1 MRLTQGCLNN
11 PAGVAV
17 AVAVIIILGLYSAS
31 RLPIQLFPD
40 IERPQVGIWTGW
52 RGASPQEVEAELIE
66 PLEDVLQGIPG
77 MSEMAAFA
85 NPGGAFISLTFNLDA
100 NMDSVVLDVISR
112 LNRLPTLPTDADP
125 PFLQLSGEGNSNES
139 LIYLFVQ
146 LLPGNNKKIDEYGRF
161 VEDVIRPRLETIEG
175 VSGLRLENGAGGEEE
190 LQIVF
195 DPYRAA
201 QMGVSIPR
209 IAQVAGRSEDASGGF
224 VDIGR
229 KKFTLRFAGRY
240 SPEELKNLILE
251 WREGRAVRLGDIAEI
266 KVGRGPRNNF
276 AYQNGNPALGVR
288 VFRESGANV
297 LATLER
303 VKEEVAA
310 LNEGPAKENGLV
322 IVKSFDPSVFI
333 NRAIAFL
340 GGNLTLGLV
349 LSLGI
354 LWLFMRQWRATFI
367 VAATIPVCLLITFV
381 ILDVTGNT
389 INVISL
395 AGLAFA
401 LGMVFDAAIVVIE
414 NVIRLRNEG
423 EREPLAS
430 QNGATQ
436 VGSALVASTI
446 TMVAIFVPVIFLKDV
461 EGQLFRDLSLT
472 IAIAVVISLVI
483 AVTILPTMTRFLMPK
498 TPPQPKEGGLSGF
511 AVNAIMRMTGS
522 PRLRMF
528 WLIGLIG
535 GSVAGT
541 WLLKPDFHYLPA
553 VKRDAIDAFIGVPT
567 GTTVDVI
574 DKEIAQVVLE
584 RLRPYMECKKE
595 PCLLNYYFSK
605 WEGDGGGGLGVRVID
620 ESRLKEMEAIVKNEI
635 LKGFP
640 DARVFASQGN
650 LFGGF
655 DEGGGII
662 IHLQSADAAAV
673 AQAALKGRDIISE
686 ALGGA
691 DAWAEPDP
699 ELSQPELRIV
709 PDDQRLNE
717 VRMTRGDLAQA
728 IRALGTGLFI
738 GEHFDGTRKLDI
750 ILRSQQWHDAKEL
763 GGLPL
768 ATPSGEVVT
777 LGNLALVEETVGP
790 SGIRRIDRR
799 RTTSLQVNLP
809 EHMSLQEALDT
820 VKRDV
825 EPKLRALLPEDGR
838 VIYGGSA
845 GSLETAL
852 WTMLFN
858 FLLALGLLFLVMA
871 ALFRSLLDSAMV
883 TVTLPLATIGGMV
896 ALQVVNW
903 FAFQPLDLLTMIGF
917 IILLGLVV
925 NNAILLVHQTRLGEG
940 AGLSRK
946 EAVAQSLR
954 MRLRPIYASTL
965 TNIVGTLP
973 MVIVP
978 AEGSEIYRGLAAAI
992 VGGMAVS
999 TVFTLIVLPCL
1010 LRLGEAR
1017 GEARQLSVM
1026 PQPAE

>member
-1 MRLTQGCLNN
+1 MRLIQACLNN

-40 IERPQVGIWTGW
+40 IEQPQVGIWTGW
-52 RGASPQEVEAELIE
+52 RGASPQEVEAELVE

-77 MSEMAAFA
+77 MTEMGAFA
-85 NPGGAFISLTFNLDA
+85 NPGGAFISLTFSLDA
-100 NMDSVVLDVISR
+100 DMNSVVLEVISR
-112 LNRLPTLPTDADP
+112 LNRLPTLPQDADP
-125 PFLQLSGEGNSNES
+125 PFLQLSGQGNSNES

-146 LLPGNNKKIDEYGRF
+146 LLPGSATTIDDHTQF
-161 VEDVIRPRLETIEG
+161 VEDIMRPRLEQIDG
-175 VSGLRLENGAGGEEE
+175 VSGLRMETGGGEEE
-190 LQIVF
+190 LQIIF
-195 DPYRAA
+195 DPFRAA
-201 QMGVSIPR
+201 QMGISIPR
-209 IAQVAGRSEDASGGF
+209 IAQIAGRSEDSSGGF

-240 SPEELKNLILE
+240 SPDELRNLILE

-266 KVGRGPRNNF
+266 KVGRGQRTNF

-297 LATLER
+297 LATLEKVQAE
-303 VKEEVAA
+303 VKAM
-310 LNEGPAKENGLV
+310 NEGAAKDEGLV

-340 GGNLTLGLV
+340 GGNLTAGLL
-349 LSLGI
+349 LSVGI
-354 LWLFMRQWRATFI
+354 LWLFMRQWRATLI
-367 VAATIPVCLLITFV
+367 VSATIPICLLITFV
-381 ILDVTGNT
+381 ILDVTGNS

-401 LGMVFDAAIVVIE
+401 LGMVFDASIVVIE

-423 EREPLAS
+423 EPEPSAS
-430 QNGATQ
+430 ANGAGQ
-436 VGSALVASTI
+436 VGNALIASTV

-483 AVTILPTMTRFLMPK
+483 AVTILPTMTRYMMPK
-498 TPPQPKEGGLSGF
+498 TPPAPKEGGLSGF
-511 AVNAIMRMTGS
+511 AVDAIMRGTAT
-522 PRLRMF
+522 PRLRLF
-528 WLIGLIG
+528 WLTALIG
-535 GSVAGT
+535 GSILGT
-541 WLLKPDFHYLPA
+541 WLLKPEFHYLPA
-553 VKRDAIDAFIGVPT
+553 VKRDAIDAFIGMPA
-567 GTTVDVI
+567 GTTVDVV
-574 DKEIAQVVLE
+574 DKEIAQVVIQ
-584 RLRPYMECKKE
+584 RLKPYMECQKE

-605 WEGDGGGGLGVRVID
+605 WEGDGGGGLGVRVKD
-620 ESRLKEMEAIVKNEI
+620 ESRLKEMEGIVKNEI
-635 LKGFP
+635 LAGFP

-655 DEGGGII
+655 DEGGGIVL
-662 IHLQSADAAAV
+662 HLQSADSAAV
-673 AQAALKGRDIISE
+673 ARAAVEGTKIVSA

-691 DAWAEPDP
+691 DSWADPDP

-717 VRMTRGDLAQA
+717 VRMTRSDLAMA
-728 IRALGTGLFI
+728 IRSLGTGLFI

-750 ILRSQQWHDAKEL
+750 ILRSKEWHDAKEL
-763 GGLPL
+763 SGLPM
-768 ATPSGEVVT
+768 ATPTGELVT
-777 LGNLALVEETVGP
+777 LGDLARVEETVGP
-790 SGIRRIDRR
+790 SGIRRIDSR

-809 EHMSLQEALDT
+809 ESFSLQQALDII
-820 VKRDV
+820 KRDV
-825 EPKLRALLPEDGR
+825 EPKLRALLPADGR

-845 GSLETAL
+845 GSLESAL
-852 WTMLFN
+852 WTMLNN

-871 ALFRSLLDSAMV
+871 ALFRSLLDSLFV
-883 TVTLPLATIGGMV
+883 TVTLPLATVGGMI
-896 ALQVVNW
+896 ALQGVNL

-925 NNAILLVHQTRLGEG
+925 NNAILLVHQTRVGE
-940 AGLSRK
+940 AEGLPRS
-946 EAVAQSLR
+946 EAVAQSLK

-978 AEGSEIYRGLAAAI
+978 SEGSEIYRGLAAAI

-999 TVFTLIVLPCL
+999 TIFTLIVLPCL
-1010 LRLGEAR
+1010 LRLNEAR
-1017 GEARQLSVM
+1017 AEARQGSAVA
-1026 PQPAE
+1026 QAAE